1 MWPFSSEK
9 KPSSDKPAIKF
20 CEIKMKNGFT
30 LIELMVAV
38 AVVAILAS
46 IAIPSYEGYIETTRK
61 STAKTTALFIKP
73 YLEEYFLEK
82 GTYVGWA
89 DNTVDTSN
97 FGGVTIEKY
106 SLGTT
111 DYSLTIKLDNTHSY
125 TFTKS
130 EL

>member
-1 MWPFSSEK
+1 
-9 KPSSDKPAIKF
+9 
-20 CEIKMKNGFT
+20 
-30 LIELMVAV
+30 MVAV